1 MNQFTD
7 RRYVF
12 AAVIVLVSLVYVV
25 RLFQLQVLDKSYEQ
39 YALSNAQSVRVIY
52 PARGLIYDRK
62 GEIMVYNQA
71 AYDIMV
77 TPRQLEQFDTT
88 ELCRILDLTREGVR
102 ERLDEARSYSYRVPS
117 VFMKQV
123 AYENAAL
130 FQEKLFQYP
139 GFYVQTRTLRKYT
152 RPVASHALGYVGE
165 VNQEDLDSDPYY
177 QLGDYIG
184 VSGVEK
190 AYETFLRGEKGQN
203 VYLKDVHNQ
212 TIESYQG
219 GRLDRPVKVGKNLV
233 VTLDSDLQE
242 YGEQLMSPYVGSI
255 VAIEPSS
262 GEVLALV
269 SAPSYPPEL
278 LVGRNLRTQYG
289 KLVDDTLKPLFN
301 RALMAQYP
309 PGSTFKTIMAQIGLQ
324 EKVINLQTEHNCF
337 YGFYVGSIH
346 TGCHLHD
353 SPLNLVQAIQ
363 NSCNT
368 YFIMVLKS
376 ILQDP
381 KFSTTSAA
389 YENWRNHLLSMGF
402 NAPLGIE
409 LTNELKGNI
418 PETGYFNRIYG
429 EGHWN
434 YLTIRSLAIGQ
445 GELLIT
451 PIQMAN
457 MTATIANRGYYI
469 TPHLIKE
476 IEGEEGINP
485 VYTRKH
491 FTTIDSINYVPVV
504 DGMDLVVNG
513 GAGSTARNAR
523 IPDIVVCGK
532 TGTAENPHGNDHS
545 IFIAFAPKDDPKI
558 AIAVYVE
565 NQGFGTTYAAPI
577 ASLMIEK
584 YLTGE
589 VKRTWYENWV
599 MQRVQPAAPATTRSD
614 TTGNDTSGSDT
625 TRNDASGND
634 ASGRDTTGT
643 NSPQPG
649 NTVLPAD
656 SGTIQPQND
665 QN

>member
-12 AAVIVLVSLVYVV
+12 AAVIILVGLVYVI

-52 PARGLIYDRK
+52 PARGLIYDRN

-77 TPRQLEQFDTT
+77 TPRLIQPFDTT
-88 ELCRILDLTREGVR
+88 ELCRILDLTRESVS
-102 ERLDEARSYSYRVPS
+102 ERLQQARSYSYRVPS

-123 AYENAAL
+123 DYESAAL
-130 FQEKLFQYP
+130 LQEKLFQYP
-139 GFYVQTRTLRKYT
+139 GFYVQTRTLRQYS
-152 RPVASHALGYVGE
+152 RPIASHALGYVGE
-165 VNQEDLDSDPYY
+165 VDQRILDNDPYY

-184 VSGVEK
+184 VSGIEK
-190 AYETFLRGEKGQN
+190 AYEQYLRGEKGQN
-203 VYLKDVHNQ
+203 VFLKDVHNQ

-219 GRLDRPVKVGKNLV
+219 GRLDRPVEVGKNLV
-233 VTLDSDLQE
+233 VTLDAELQE
-242 YGEQLMSPYVGSI
+242 YGEKLMSPYVGSI
-255 VAIEPSS
+255 VALEPST

-269 SAPSYPPEL
+269 SAPSYSPDL

-289 KLVDDTLKPLFN
+289 VLVEDTLKPLFN

-309 PGSTFKTIMAQIGLQ
+309 PGSTFKTMMALIGLQ
-324 EKVINLQTEHNCF
+324 EQVISVRTEHNCF

-353 SPLNLVQAIQ
+353 SPLNLIEAIQ

-368 YFIMVLKS
+368 YFIQVFKS

-381 KFSTTSAA
+381 KYSSTAAA
-389 YENWRNHLLSMGF
+389 YDNWRHHLLSMGF
-402 NAPLGIE
+402 TSPLGIE
-409 LTNELKGNI
+409 LTNELNGNI
-418 PETGYFNRIYG
+418 PEADYFNRVYG
-429 EGHWN
+429 EDHWN

-457 MTATIANRGYYI
+457 MASSIANHGYYI
-469 TPHLIKE
+469 IPHLIKE
-476 IEGEEGINP
+476 IEGVDGIDP
-485 VYTRKH
+485 VYSRKH
-491 FTTIDSINYVPVV
+491 FTTIDTANYRPVV
-504 DGMDLVVNG
+504 DGMDLVING
-513 GAGSTARNAR
+513 GPGSTARNAK
-523 IPDIVVCGK
+523 IPEIVVCGK

-545 IFIAFAPKDDPKI
+545 IFIAFAPKENPQI

-584 YLTGE
+584 YLTGQ

-599 MQRVQPAAPATTRSD
+599 MQLVQPTVTRTRSD
-614 TTGNDTSGSDT
+614 TTNQNNDE
-625 TRNDASGND
+625 
-634 ASGRDTTGT
+634 
-643 NSPQPG
+643 
-649 NTVLPAD
+649 
-656 SGTIQPQND
+656 
-665 QN
+665 